1 MSDNALIVIVCFTIA
16 CIAIDLLRRRY
27 GYHRSSH
34 APEWEQ
40 NVAEWQDIVLK
51 AIRIQAPDSTIRNL
65 IACRDHAIVELR
77 RHDRRSA
84 DRALLAA
91 VAETNKALELSV
103 AANNS

>member
-1 MSDNALIVIVCFTIA
+1 MSDNALIALVCFTAA
-16 CIAIDLLRRRY
+16 CVVFDLLRRRY

-40 NVAEWQDIVLK
+40 NVAEWQDIVAQAIRLK
-51 AIRIQAPDSTIRNL
+51 APDGTVRNL
-65 IACRDHAIVELR
+65 IACRDHAIAELR

-91 VAETNKALELSV
+91 VAETNKALELSA